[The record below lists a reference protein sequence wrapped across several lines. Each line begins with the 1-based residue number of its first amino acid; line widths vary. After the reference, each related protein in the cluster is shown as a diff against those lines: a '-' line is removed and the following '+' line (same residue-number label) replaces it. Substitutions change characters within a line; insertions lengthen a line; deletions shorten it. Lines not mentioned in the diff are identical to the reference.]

1 MSDSQQEAPIPH
13 TSGSRE
19 ADVLRVCGVVV
30 SAWLLWNAYYI
41 WVNTGTVEHADAAV
55 VTFAAYLLFFAVS
68 ILTLQGTLPH
78 HYPIALLSGLGIGL
92 CMRAYA
98 MLHYVLPVI
107 TTDGLAL
114 SLYAAELFLRGIN
127 PYGLDLAAS
136 YDIFHVPIAFNTP
149 LIEGG
154 VVGSMPYPALA
165 FLSYIPALLIHVDPR
180 WVDVCA
186 VLVSIA
192 LLYAIAPRHLRS
204 VAILV
209 FLVDPG
215 SIDFS
220 FGSEQDI
227 LYLAPLMLAAF
238 FWTQMP
244 AAAGAFFGIACAIKQ
259 DPWLDA
265 PFFFIGVIA
274 AAPAGRRVHNFV
286 RAVAAAFAAFM
297 LPNAYFAIT
306 KPAAWAAGV
315 FEPFIAHHVE
325 WGAGLVNIVLSGHV
339 HWAPEVL
346 TRVAAGVFIAL
357 LLVAALFFKP
367 VRNLVWLA
375 PGLTLLV
382 APRSLE
388 NYFLFL
394 LPVCLASWFGSLPDA
409 IELKESLAGAF
420 AVRMRR
426 WLPAAAA
433 VVLITAL
440 FGCGKEPPIHATIS
454 GLYDSH
460 HLGFIDK
467 VSLSVRNDSDDFLG
481 TTYLMAYDFIQY
493 LWRCETGCEPVPPH
507 GTQAVVIAAPDNLAA
522 IPAGSLA
529 QVRIVNARTGEEY
542 LSNRFL
548 ALTPI
553 VHIPNPQL
561 AIPVNRGYVV
571 PAAWSLNVGDMV
583 DGSISYV
590 RGGGRRG
597 TVGITLMPT
606 KNPALMWTT
615 RSVQQNYVPF
625 DQPIT
630 ARVSKTI
637 LFKADAAGHPTQ
649 FAGIEI
655 YGDDDFVTF
664 CWGDVASTQVVESG
678 GLYVVEPV
686 QSSSDDLLID
696 LWKYARPTGF
706 PKGATFRL
714 SFVAAAVRPAAPLH
728 VTFSGFDLLGQS
740 NTVQPVQ
747 FKGSP

>member
-1 MSDSQQEAPIPH
+1 MSEPEQEAPTPH
-13 TSGSRE
+13 TSGSRD

-55 VTFAAYLLFFAVS
+55 VTFLAYLLFFAVS
-68 ILTLQGTLPH
+68 ILTLQGTLPR
-78 HYPIALLSGLGIGL
+78 HYSIALLSGLGIGL

-98 MLHYVLPVI
+98 MFHYILPVI

-114 SLYAAELFLRGIN
+114 SLYAAELFLRGVN
-127 PYGLDLAAS
+127 PYGLDLTAS

-154 VVGSMPYPALA
+154 VVGTMPYPALA

-180 WVDVCA
+180 WVEVGA
-186 VLVSIA
+186 VLASIA

-220 FGSEQDI
+220 FGSVQDV

-244 AAAGAFFGIACAIKQ
+244 VAAGAFFGIACAIKQ

-274 AAPAGRRVHNFV
+274 TAPAGRRIQYCV
-286 RAVAAAFAAFM
+286 RALAAAFVAFM

-325 WGAGLVNIVLSGHV
+325 WGAGLVNLVLSGHV
-339 HWAPEVL
+339 HWAPVIL
-346 TRVAAGVFIAL
+346 TRIAAAVFIT
-357 LLVAALFFKP
+357 LLVIAALFFKH

-388 NYFLFL
+388 NYFIFL
-394 LPVCLASWFGSLPDA
+394 VPVCLASWFGSLPDA
-409 IELKESLAGAF
+409 IELKERL
-420 AVRMRR
+420 
-426 WLPAAAA
+426 AAALVVRARRLPLATAA
-433 VVLITAL
+433 VLLVAPL
-440 FGCGKEPPIHATIS
+440 FGCGKEPEIHATIS
-454 GLYDSH
+454 GAYDSH
-460 HLGFIDK
+460 HLGFIDR

-481 TTYLMAYDFIQY
+481 TTYLMGYDFIQY
-493 LWRCETGCEPVPPH
+493 LWRCEIGCEPVPPH
-507 GTQAVVIAAPDNLAA
+507 ATQAVVIAAPDNLAA
-522 IPAGSLA
+522 VPAGLLA

-571 PAAWSLNVGDMV
+571 PAGWSLNVGDVV

-590 RGGGRRG
+590 NGGERG
-597 TVGITLMPT
+597 TIGITLMPT

-625 DQPIT
+625 DRPIT

-637 LFKADAAGHPTQ
+637 LFKVDAKGRPTQ

-655 YGDDDFVTF
+655 YGDNDFVTF
-664 CWGDVASTQVVESG
+664 CWGDVATTQVVESG

-686 QSSSDDLLID
+686 RSSSTDLLID

-706 PKGATFRL
+706 PKGATYRL
-714 SFVAAAVRPAAPLH
+714 SFVAAAVGPAAPLQA
-728 VTFSGFDLLGQS
+728 TFSGFDLQGQS
-740 NTVQPVQ
+740 NTVEPVQ
-747 FKGSP
+747 FKSSP